1 MPIELWSEQ
10 IWLVQLSD
18 EPALS
23 EDLFNLA
30 ERIRHTRPIPD
41 IVLSLGAV
49 THMNSS
55 NLSQLLR
62 VRKLAIDHD
71 FKLLLA
77 EPSDGVWAMFL
88 TTGLDKVFEFTTDV
102 PTALATLQVTRKT

>member
-1 MPIELWSEQ
+1 MPIETWSEQ
-10 IWLVQLSD
+10 IWLVQLGD

-30 ERIRHTRPIPD
+30 ESIHQTRPTPD
-41 IVLSLGAV
+41 IVLGLGAV

-62 VRKLAIDHD
+62 VRKLAIDHNL
-71 FKLLLA
+71 KLLLA
-77 EPSDGVWAMFL
+77 GPSDGVWAMFL
-88 TTGLDKVFEFTTDV
+88 TTGLDKVFEFTPDV
-102 PTALATLQVTRKT
+102 PTALATLQVTRKQ